1 MKLFLLCAFLIF
13 FALLS
18 CNDEEIVD
26 QEIMVKIYVETM
38 IARDT
43 LTDNSNFEKE
53 KEKILNRYNVS
64 DSSYANTLR
73 NYKENKELWDEFFK
87 ESFEYLDTLRKR
99 NDIK

>member
-13 FALLS
+13 FTLLS